1 MSTTNVSD
9 EFKKMTDA
17 SVSRLL
23 ESYKILLKKACIGST
38 TMQPQDDLLI
48 MTAASNIASHSH
60 FLLDQVNELRMQLLL
75 LNRDTVDVGEKESI
89 SVNVQDKSS

>member
-1 MSTTNVSD
+1 MGTTNVSD

-23 ESYKILLKKACIGST
+23 ESYKILLKKACIGS